1 MRERAQAS
9 RTGDGDL
16 RLRHGPIEILARA
29 EGAPDEVA
37 RAYAQACARFEGLLE
52 SLVAEL
58 PVLRKPV
65 LPAPCP
71 LNGEIARAMW
81 AATRPHLPAFVTPMA
96 AVAGAVADAV
106 LAAMLEGRRL
116 IRASVNNGGDIALH
130 LAPGAEP
137 WRIGIVVDPKTPRSP
152 AILTVAPGDAAR
164 GVATSGR
171 HGRSHSLGIADS
183 VTVLARNAAFADAA
197 ATLIANAID
206 LPGHPA
212 IARAPACELSPDS
225 DLGSLPVTIGLGPL
239 APAEI
244 ADALDAGESRA
255 ETLLARGVVEAAI
268 LVLGSRVRIV
278 GDPRLDE
285 DVPSF
290 PAPPGALPIGPMPWT
305 RSRTRSPSARSS

>member
-65 LPAPCP
+65 VPGPCP
-71 LNGEIARAMW
+71 LSGVVASAMW

-106 LAAMLEGRRL
+106 LAATIEGRRL
-116 IRASVNNGGDIALH
+116 VRASVNNGGDIALH

-137 WRIGIVVDPKTPRSP
+137 WRIGIVVDPAAPRSP
-152 AILTVAPGDAAR
+152 AILTIAPQDAVR

-183 VTVLARNAAFADAA
+183 VTVLARDAARADAA
-197 ATLIANAID
+197 ATLIANAVD

-212 IARAPACELSPDS
+212 IARAPAHTLAPDS
-225 DLGSLPVTIGLGPL
+225 DLGARAVTIGVGPL

-244 ADALDAGESRA
+244 ARALDAGEAHA
-255 ETLLARGVVEAAI
+255 ETLFARGLVEAAV
-268 LVLGSRVRIV
+268 LVLGSSVRIV

-285 DVPSF
+285 DVPTLS
-290 PAPPGALPIGPMPWT
+290 APRGAYLRGSMPW
-305 RSRTRSPSARSS
+305 TRSPSARSS